1 MLELYGVTEDLNE
14 VELGYILSL
23 TINREENVPADDL
36 SVTLA
41 YNNDLPEIYRVRLTD
56 DGETVFRGIV
66 DEQFTTAD
74 RNGAYNKIVARSM
87 AALLLDN
94 ESIPVNYNQPSASD
108 IFKYHIEPFGFKEYK
123 GANKVAEGILTI
135 PKGSTNWYVVE
146 AFTKKAFGGFP
157 RVESDGTINFAGV
170 KNESTV
176 KFSINDG
183 VDYNSI
189 KENKKKYKLLSNVRV
204 KLKPDCG
211 YDLNVKNKNI
221 NGGVIRERLI
231 DATISAV
238 TPYTA
243 QTMLDNGDNAA
254 YEIEITSPRRLL
266 NILGSKA
273 LVDDEYIGTVDNLYV
288 SSLYYKLTPDAEYT
302 TVTLKRNA

>member
-1 MLELYGVTEDLNE
+1 MLELYGTTEDLQE
-14 VELGYILSL
+14 VSLGDIISL

-41 YNNDLPEIYRVRLTD
+41 YNQELPEIYRVRLTD
-56 DGETVFRGIV
+56 DEETVFKGIV
-66 DEQFTTAD
+66 DEQFTAAD

-94 ESIPVNYNQPSASD
+94 ESIPMNYNQPSTSV
-108 IFKYHIEPFGFKEYK
+108 IFKYHIEPFGFKDYK
-123 GANKVAEGILTI
+123 GANRIAAGTLSI

-146 AFTKKAFGGFP
+146 SFTKKAFGSFP
-157 RVESDGTINFAGV
+157 RVESDGTINFNGL

-176 KFSINDG
+176 KFSRSDG

-189 KENKKKYKLLSNVRV
+189 KENKKRCKLLSNIRV
-204 KLKPDCG
+204 KLKPESG
-211 YDLNVKNKNI
+211 YDLNIKNKNI
-221 NGGVIRERLI
+221 SEVVIRERLI
-231 DATISAV
+231 DATVSVV

-243 QTMLDNGDNAA
+243 QVMLDNGDNAA
-254 YEIEITSPRRLL
+254 YEIMITSPRRLL
-266 NILGSKA
+266 SILGSRA
-273 LVDDEYIGTVDNLYV
+273 SVDDEYIGSVDNLYV
-288 SSLYYKLTPDAEYT
+288 SSLYYKLTPDGEYT